1 MKWNWKSAR
10 YWGWLRYLAAIL
22 IVIVGG
28 MIRILFLSSLG
39 QRIVWVTF
47 YPAVMIAALYGGF
60 SAGVLAT
67 VLSCLVAVYLWPL
80 FGDQP
85 FITTSADWLGMA
97 VFFLNCLMISWIAEA
112 MRRAQAR
119 AKAAQEQAE
128 AANRAKSI
136 FLANMSH
143 ELRTPLNAILGFS
156 SLMCSDATLSPE
168 QLRSLQIIHRSG
180 EHLLGLINDVLDMS
194 KIEAGRASVENA
206 VFDLQAMISEITE
219 LMSVRADEKG
229 LSLGLDPSSAFP
241 RLVCADAAKLR
252 QILINLVGNAVK
264 YTVEGGVTLR
274 LETLSADTSP
284 RAWLKIEVRDTGIG
298 IAASDQRRIFE
309 PFVQVSTLETQKGS
323 GLGLAIT
330 RQNVELMG
338 GQVGVDSEPG
348 KGSSFWVKLPIELAD
363 GAQFKDA
370 AAPRGRVIGIRT
382 EQPEYRVLIVE
393 DQIENWLLLRQMLER
408 AGFAV
413 QIANNGLQGIEVF
426 QAWHPHFIWMDVRMP
441 VMDGLEAARRIRAM
455 SAGQEVKIAAV
466 TASVFADER
475 DKVLAAGMDDFVRK
489 PYKEQ
494 DIFDCMARHL
504 GLHFVY
510 DESLVNEVEQEL
522 APLTAEALAVLPADL
537 LEKLKAALLS
547 LDGQQIAGAIA
558 AVTEQNQVLGRL
570 LAQYANRLMYT
581 AMLRAIQAVG
591 RTPESAAG
599 ESV

>member
-1 MKWNWKSAR
+1 M
-10 YWGWLRYLAAIL
+10 
-22 IVIVGG
+22 
-28 MIRILFLSSLG
+28 
-39 QRIVWVTF
+39 TF

>member
-338 GQVGVDSEPG
+338 GRVGVDSEPG